1 MEESK
6 YENIIA
12 KYTDTQL
19 LYEISIV
26 NEQETVIY
34 NKKKA
39 LREEL
44 KKRTGGKDK
53 IPKYYSS
60 RRI

>member
-44 KKRTGGKDK
+44 KKRTGGKA
-53 IPKYYSS
+53 
-60 RRI
+60 